1 MLPRYRL
8 YTNLLR
14 KSCVSNCVY
23 MLAPNRCNSSSPPM
37 VTVKMELL
45 FWQKVCHFS
54 CMSEINDAG
63 IGEWWREKYSGCTT
77 SNHIW
82 LVSGTGMRPRS
93 LLSIFWYKEGLQYG
107 SPQETFLRNLVQ
119 VEITGDYQPLLPM
132 YARIHFVILFQCK
145 LILVQHH

>member
-1 MLPRYRL
+1 MRIQLCIYAG
-8 YTNLLR
+8 T
-14 KSCVSNCVY
+14 KQ
-23 MLAPNRCNSSSPPM
+23 MHSSSPPNGHSKNGIA
-37 VTVKMELL
+37 VLTEG
-45 FWQKVCHFS
+45 
-54 CMSEINDAG
+54 MSFHLY
-63 IGEWWREKYSGCTT
+63 EWNKWCWDWGMMKGKYSGCTT